1 MFFSLKNNL
10 NMKKILYRVYVSK
23 LTNKINVK
31 LSKGELILSAICQF
45 DLRVT
50 HDIDA
55 PTRWDSSP
63 MRLIMK
69 RFYHEGKDVTAS
81 TASSATRAH
90 VYTVRFKKKIMKSK
104 NKKESR
110 SS

>member
-1 MFFSLKNNL
+1 MNNVNTKKNCL
-10 NMKKILYRVYVSK
+10 YVSE

-45 DLRVT
+45 NRRVT
-50 HDIDA
+50 RDIDA

-69 RFYHEGKDVTAS
+69 EILSVQILKGKDGTAS
-81 TASSATRAH
+81 TASATRDTRTTL
-90 VYTVRFKKKIMKSK
+90 YGSTR
-104 NKKESR
+104 
-110 SS
+110 